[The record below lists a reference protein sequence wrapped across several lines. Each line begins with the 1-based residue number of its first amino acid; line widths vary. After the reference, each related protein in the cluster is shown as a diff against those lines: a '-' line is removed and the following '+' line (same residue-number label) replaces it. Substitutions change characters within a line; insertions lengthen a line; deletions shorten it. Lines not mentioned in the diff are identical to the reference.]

1 MPKATSQ
8 LKNCANGTN
17 EKIIFCYSMKSEK
30 NPKIEEEVL
39 KRLNVALDYLLE
51 TEKLAQRKIA
61 LRMKIHHTNLYRV
74 AAGKRPLT
82 STFAVN
88 FEHHTN
94 ISSVWLTTGEGEM
107 IKADVEIFS
116 DEEIRFFYKIKKDAA
131 LYELVKLLAKV
142 KKDNYELLKGLILKL
157 IK

>member
-1 MPKATSQ
+1 
-8 LKNCANGTN
+8 
-17 EKIIFCYSMKSEK
+17 MKSEK
-30 NPKIEEEVL
+30 HPKVEEEVL
-39 KRLNVALDYLLE
+39 KRLNIALDFLLQ
-51 TEKLAQRKIA
+51 TEGLNQRSIA

-94 ISSVWLTTGEGEM
+94 ISSVWLTTGEGDM
-107 IKADVEIFS
+107 IKTDVEIFS
-116 DEEIRFFYKIKKDAA
+116 DEEIRFFYKIKKDAK
-131 LYELVKLLAKV
+131 LYELVKLLAEV
-142 KKDNYELLKGLILKL
+142 KKDSYELLKGLILKL

>member
-1 MPKATSQ
+1 
-8 LKNCANGTN
+8 
-17 EKIIFCYSMKSEK
+17 MKSEK
-30 NPKIEEEVL
+30 HPKVDDEVL
-39 KRLNVALDYLLE
+39 KRLNIALDFLLE
-51 TEKLAQRKIA
+51 TKGLNPRSIA

-94 ISSVWLTTGEGEM
+94 ISSVWLTTGEGDM
-107 IKADVEIFS
+107 IKANVEIFS
-116 DEEIRFFYKIKKDAA
+116 DEEIRFFYKIKKDAK
-131 LYELVKLLAKV
+131 LYELVKLLTKV
-142 KKDNYELLKGLILKL
+142 KKDSYELSKGSILKF